1 MKLTTMMLRRSV
13 GGATVAAIL
22 AGSASAQSPSGPT
35 PPAPAPQAE
44 SPTGPHAESPTAPRT
59 KPASQLSLARLGQM
73 LAPIALYPDDLL
85 ADILM
90 AATYPLDVVEAAR
103 WLQDP
108 QNTALK
114 GDQLFAALQ
123 QKSWDPSVKSLAPFP
138 RILRMLD
145 ANLEW
150 TERLGEAYLADPAA
164 VMDAVQRLR
173 RLAQSAGRVVGVP
186 QEIVRTEQEHT
197 RTEEPI
203 TIEPPSPAIV
213 YVPICDPSFA
223 YGPWPYPDYPPF
235 FPLFAGAA
243 IGGCGW
249 INGPIVT
256 PFWGW
261 AILNFRTRHI
271 EIDRK
276 RLALFERDRDRERDR
291 GHTLSDEWRH
301 DPDHRGNVPYRDGAV
316 SALFGRGS
324 PAADLNPAFHGL
336 WTSPARVEGPSQAPL
351 PQDWQHPGMQRAEP
365 LPNRG
370 WRRDQGIRSIPGPSS
385 IAGVRRVG
393 AGQPALERVNPTG
406 RGVPVGQPLN
416 SDAETRPQDWQHPG
430 MQRAE
435 PLPNRGWRRDQGI
448 RSIPGPSS
456 IAGVRRVGAG
466 QPALEGVN
474 PTGRA
479 APVDAETRP
488 QNWQHPGMQRVEPLP
503 DGGRTWGQGI
513 RSPPE
518 WGPSSTAGVR
528 RQGAGQP
535 ALEGVNPTGRA
546 APVDAETRLL
556 IERGWPGRAPPTAL
570 APPPGGLRAS
580 PLFGGVGSPQPLGD
594 RGSFRSLVGVGA
606 QPVSGRGSGV
616 VGTHPLSS
624 WGPQMPSGGIG
635 AGGGGFGR

>member
-1 MKLTTMMLRRSV
+1 LTHTESS
-13 GGATVAAIL
+13 AA
-22 AGSASAQSPSGPT
+22 PT
-35 PPAPAPQAE
+35 N
-44 SPTGPHAESPTAPRT
+44 
-59 KPASQLSLARLGQM
+59 PASQLSLARLGQI

-90 AATYPLDVVEAAR
+90 AATYPLEIVEAAR

-108 QNTALK
+108 QNATLK
-114 GDQLFAALQ
+114 GDQLFATLQ

-173 RLAQSAGRVVGVP
+173 RLAQSTGRVVGAP
-186 QEIVRTEQEHT
+186 QEIVRTEQEPT
-197 RTEEPI
+197 RIEEPI

-235 FPLFAGAA
+235 FPVFAGAT

-249 INGPIVT
+249 INGPIVA

-261 AILNFRTRHI
+261 GILNFRTRHI

-276 RLALFERDRDRERDR
+276 RLVLFERDRDREKDRDHPL
-291 GHTLSDEWRH
+291 GEAWRH
-301 DPDHRGNVPYRDGAV
+301 DPGHRGNVPYRDAAV
-316 SALFGRGS
+316 SALFGGRG
-324 PAADLNPAFHGL
+324 PASNFNPAFRGR
-336 WTSPARVEGPSQAPL
+336 WTSPSRAEAPFVAPL
-351 PQDWQHPGMQRAEP
+351 PQDWQRPGMQAARP
-365 LPNRG
+365 LPNGGRTSG
-370 WRRDQGIRSIPGPSS
+370 QGIRSFPGPSP
-385 IAGVRRVG
+385 IAGVRQLG
-393 AGQPALERVNPTG
+393 AGQPE
-406 RGVPVGQPLN
+406 
-416 SDAETRPQDWQHPG
+416 
-430 MQRAE
+430 
-435 PLPNRGWRRDQGI
+435 
-448 RSIPGPSS
+448 
-456 IAGVRRVGAG
+456 
-466 QPALEGVN
+466 LEGVN
-474 PTGRA
+474 PTGRG
-479 APVDAETRP
+479 APVGQPLNSDAETRP
-488 QNWQHPGMQRVEPLP
+488 QNWQHPGMQRTQPLP
-503 DGGRTWGQGI
+503 DGGWRRDQGI
-513 RSPPE
+513 RSPPDR
-518 WGPSSTAGVR
+518 GPSSIAGVH

-535 ALEGVNPTGRA
+535 ALEGVNPTWRN
-546 APVDAETRLL
+546 APIGQLLNTDAETRLL

-594 RGSFRSLVGVGA
+594 RGSFRPLVGVGA

-616 VGTHPLSS
+616 VGTQPLSS